1 MIHAIAILTQRQS
14 DMRYRSIQYL
24 LRPGHVMFRVV
35 VSPPISEQDWMY
47 EVLDCFDTIVL
58 NAGNTFRL
66 QEECA
71 FHSCITQEKRGI
83 YYDLLLCHVCCE

>member
-1 MIHAIAILTQRQS
+1 MIHAIVILDTETVRPA
-14 DMRYRSIQYL
+14 IQYK
-24 LRPGHVMFRVV
+24 LRRFGRVVFRVL
-35 VSPPISEQDWMY
+35 VSLPVSLQDWMY

-71 FHSCITQEKRGI
+71 FHSCIKKGKKGEFI
-83 YYDLLLCHVCCE
+83 IVSFFCE

>member
-1 MIHAIAILTQRQS
+1 MVL
-14 DMRYRSIQYL
+14 
-24 LRPGHVMFRVV
+24 
-35 VSPPISEQDWMY
+35 VSLPVSQQDWMY

-71 FHSCITQEKRGI
+71 FHSCIKKEKKGEFIIVSFFLRMIRGMSLRFVFTDRNSS
-83 YYDLLLCHVCCE
+83 YFMLDCDFFN